1 MSRRCA
7 HLTQAL
13 KALEAVAPSRIAAKW
28 DNTGLLIDATRHFDA
43 ARVARPYRVFFTNDL
58 TPAVLDEA
66 VTAGSNLIVTYHPT
80 PFSALKKFSAEVPA
94 ANVVLT
100 AAANGIAVYSP
111 HTALDVVP
119 GGINEWL
126 VSGIAA
132 ALPSGPVGVSM
143 RPVKPSDDPA
153 AAASG
158 IGDGRIGTFAPG
170 AGVTLA
176 GVIAA
181 VKSHLRLPT
190 VAVALPSSL
199 LSTVAAGRD
208 AVSAAAAEL
217 PVDSFAVCAGSG
229 ASVLAGCRASVWIT
243 GELSHHE
250 VSPPAAR
257 RRGCAAGSDVSVSPL
272 GAASPP
278 CACTVCPLLSWSC
291 CLSSVSAP
299 PLHSSCLSA
308 RHSFPFHFKPFHS
321 SMRCRCWRPTRQ
333 AQPSS

>member
-1 MSRRCA
+1 MTDGGEAGCVDFAVPQKYPMPRSMANNNFLPGETSAVLVEKIRKMSRRCA

-43 ARVARPYRVFFTNDL
+43 SRAARPYRVFFTNDL

-66 VTAGSNLIVTYHPT
+66 VSAGSNLIVTYHPT
-80 PFSALKKFSAEVPA
+80 PFVALKKFSSEVPA

-126 VSGIAA
+126 VNGVAG
-132 ALPSGPVGVSM
+132 ALPGGPVGVSM

-158 IGDGRIGTFAPG
+158 IGDGRIGTFAP
-170 AGVTLA
+170 ASGVTLA
-176 GVIAA
+176 AVIAA

-208 AVSAAAAEL
+208 AVATAAAAI

-229 ASVLAGCRASVWIT
+229 AGVLAGCRASVWIT

-250 VSPPAAR
+250 V
-257 RRGCAAGSDVSVSPL
+257 
-272 GAASPP
+272 
-278 CACTVCPLLSWSC
+278 CTMRLT
-291 CLSSVSAP
+291 
-299 PLHSSCLSA
+299 
-308 RHSFPFHFKPFHS
+308 SFCFHLALAFVWHVGK
-321 SMRCRCWRPTRQ
+321 RQ
-333 AQPSS
+333 AA